1 LVLTAL
7 LCYGGQDDRSQAFK
21 AIHEAAKKA
30 DLKEV
35 KRLLERGADV
45 NAKDDSGIT
54 PLHWAANNGNKA
66 VAELLIAKGADVEA
80 KNNDGRTPL
89 ILAAYNDLQDPACA
103 LPAEKGGA

>member
-1 LVLTAL
+1 LKIRNILTGLSFGSVLVLTAL

-45 NAKDDSGIT
+45 NARS
-54 PLHWAANNGNKA
+54 
-66 VAELLIAKGADVEA
+66 
-80 KNNDGRTPL
+80 NDGRTPL